1 MNSYNI
7 LVIDDERFI
16 LDIFS
21 QFLCGE
27 GYNVQ
32 SVQSNDDAIQYL
44 KKKSFDLI
52 LIDFH
57 MKGMSFKD
65 FISYIRSL
73 SDTSIA
79 TTPIIAITGV
89 PDSIPDD
96 LRSSIQGVIEK
107 PFSPELLIESIR
119 VLLVDKVLTV

>member
-27 GYNVQ
+27 GY
-32 SVQSNDDAIQYL
+32 SVQSAQSNDEAIHFL
-44 KKKSFDLI
+44 ENKSFDLV
-52 LIDFH
+52 LMDFH
-57 MKGMSFKD
+57 MKGMSFMD

-73 SDTSIA
+73 SDASIA

-96 LRSSIQGVIEK
+96 LKSEIQGIIEK

-119 VLLVDKVLTV
+119 VLLVDKVLTI